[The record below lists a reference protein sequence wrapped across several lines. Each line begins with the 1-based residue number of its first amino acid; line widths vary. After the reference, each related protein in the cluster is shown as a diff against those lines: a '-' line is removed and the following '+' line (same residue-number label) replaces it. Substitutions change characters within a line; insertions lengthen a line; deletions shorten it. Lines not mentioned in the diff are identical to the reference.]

1 MSSSRPSVLIA
12 GCGDVGIAIGE
23 LRSKRGDSV
32 WGLRRNVDRL
42 PSSIQPFAAD
52 LTRLEDVDWPT
63 SFDRVVYAA
72 AADERSE
79 AAYRRAYVDGVR
91 QVAARLAGQATPP
104 RRLVFIS
111 STGVYGQSSGEW
123 VDESSPT
130 EPSSFTGRI
139 LLEGEAL
146 IRSLP
151 LSSVI
156 ARSGGIYGPGRTALI
171 ERVRTGQGVEH
182 EDPPQ
187 FTNRI
192 HRDDLAAAVDHLLDL
207 PDPDD
212 TYLVVDDDP
221 APRDEVHRFVAA
233 RLGVHRF
240 AMPDAVASDRRV
252 GSKRCSNRRLRETGL
267 TLHYPSYRE
276 GYGDLVG

>member
-1 MSSSRPSVLIA
+1 MSSRPSAVLIA

-23 LRSKRGDSV
+23 RRHRRGDTV
-32 WGLRRNVDRL
+32 WGLRRSVDAL
-42 PSSIQPFAAD
+42 PSAIRPFAAD

-63 SFDRVVYAA
+63 SFDLVVYAA

-79 AAYRRAYVDGVR
+79 AAYRRAYVEGVR
-91 QVAARLAGQATPP
+91 QITARLAAQTSLP
-104 RRLVFIS
+104 RQLVFVS
-111 STGVYGQSSGEW
+111 STGVYGQSDGEW

-130 EPSSFTGRI
+130 EPSSFTGRV

-146 IRSLP
+146 IRSAP
-151 LSSVI
+151 FPSVI

-171 ERVRTGQGVEH
+171 DRVRAGRGVEH

-187 FTNRI
+187 FTNRV

-212 TYLVVDDDP
+212 VYLVVDDEP
-221 APRDEVHRFVAA
+221 APRHDVHRYLAT
-233 RLGVHRF
+233 RLGVDRF
-240 AMPDAVASDRRV
+240 ATPSGSGAERGV
-252 GSKRCSNRRLRETGL
+252 GSKRCSNRRLRETGF
-267 TLHYPSYRE
+267 TPQYPSYRE
-276 GYGDLVG
+276 GYRDLIR